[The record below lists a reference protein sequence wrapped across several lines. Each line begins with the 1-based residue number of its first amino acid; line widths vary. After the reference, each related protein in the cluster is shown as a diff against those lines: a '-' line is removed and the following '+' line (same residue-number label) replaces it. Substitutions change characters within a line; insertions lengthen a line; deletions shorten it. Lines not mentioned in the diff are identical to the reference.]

1 MTVLLPVAV
10 GGDIGVYALLRAF
23 HEEYGCRAVV
33 LSAVATRAVR
43 DSSFIDNVVVPGIDD
58 AETLVQALEEIGTAH
73 PGATKVLVTNA
84 DWYVEMLVANRA
96 RLEAHYLMPFC
107 SPEALAL
114 VSDKDT
120 FAQVC
125 AELSIPT
132 PQSVSVHIPDLAAAE
147 VRSLPIDL
155 AYPLVAK
162 PASSADYHYVEFPGK
177 KKIHHLADRGELDEL
192 LLALVHAGYRGT
204 FLVQEFIPGDETQMR
219 SLTAYRDSRGSVT
232 LLATGRVLLEEH
244 TPGTLGIP
252 AAILTEPYEDAMD
265 AASAFLNRV
274 GYLGFANFDYK
285 WDVRRHRHVFFEMN
299 PRIGR
304 NNYYV
309 TAAGANPARFVV
321 EDLVTGTAVAPV
333 RVRAEI
339 LYCVVPFRWL
349 LRYILDPALRARL
362 KRVVRRGGLVHPL
375 RYPAER
381 SWRRR
386 ATVLAITVNYVRK
399 YRHYYP
405 RPTASG
411 A

>member
-1 MTVLLPVAV
+1 VTELLPVAV
-10 GGDIGVYALLRAF
+10 GGDIGIYALLRAF

-43 DSSFIDNVVVPGIDD
+43 DSSFIENVVEPGIDD
-58 AETLVQALEEIGTAH
+58 AETLVRGLEQIAAAH
-73 PGATKVLVTNA
+73 PGVTRVLLTNA
-84 DWYVEMLVANRA
+84 DWYVATLVAHRV
-96 RLEAHYLMPFC
+96 RLEQHYLMPLC
-107 SPEALAL
+107 SPEVLEL
-114 VSDKDT
+114 VSNKDE
-120 FAQVC
+120 FARVC

-132 PQSVSVHIPDLAAAE
+132 PQTVAVHIPELAAADIPRLE
-147 VRSLPIDL
+147 VDL

-162 PASSADYHYVEFPGK
+162 PSSSADYHYLDFPGK
-177 KKIHHLADRGELDEL
+177 KKIYHLESRAALDEL
-192 LLALVHAGYRGT
+192 LGALVQAGYRGT

-219 SLTAYRDSRGSVT
+219 SLTAYRDTRGVVT

-265 AASAFLNRV
+265 AASAFLDAV
-274 GYLGFANFDYK
+274 GYVGFANFDYK
-285 WDVRRHRHVFFEMN
+285 WDVRRERHAFFEMN

-321 EDLVTGTAVAPV
+321 EDLVHGNAVEPV

-339 LYCVVPFRWL
+339 LYSVVPFRWL
-349 LRYILDPALRARL
+349 QRYILDPALRARL
-362 KRVVRRGGLVHPL
+362 RRVVRRGGLVHPL
-375 RYPAER
+375 RYRAER

-386 ATVLAITVNYVRK
+386 ASVWAVTANYVRK
-399 YRHYYP
+399 YRRYYP

-411 A
+411 T

>member
-1 MTVLLPVAV
+1 VTVLLPVAV

-107 SPEALAL
+107 SPEVLGL
-114 VSDKDT
+114 VSDKDE
-120 FAQVC
+120 FARVC

-147 VRSLPIDL
+147 VPSLPIDL

-192 LLALVHAGYRGT
+192 PAARGPGGHATVQVLDVRVAEADQGLGGDRALVSAPAVDGDLRAFVLGELGGSSGQLVVRNVEVRPGDLTHVGRLHVQEREVLGGEHRGERVRRDVRPVAAVRLHERPVGAAPRGT
-204 FLVQEFIPGDETQMR
+204 GRPGPVRCEAPGDND
-219 SLTAYRDSRGSVT
+219 RDEDDKDPGC
-232 LLATGRVLLEEH
+232 EE
-244 TPGTLGIP
+244 
-252 AAILTEPYEDAMD
+252 
-265 AASAFLNRV
+265 
-274 GYLGFANFDYK
+274 
-285 WDVRRHRHVFFEMN
+285 
-299 PRIGR
+299 
-304 NNYYV
+304 
-309 TAAGANPARFVV
+309 
-321 EDLVTGTAVAPV
+321 
-333 RVRAEI
+333 
-339 LYCVVPFRWL
+339 
-349 LRYILDPALRARL
+349 
-362 KRVVRRGGLVHPL
+362 
-375 RYPAER
+375 YP
-381 SWRRR
+381 SSD
-386 ATVLAITVNYVRK
+386 T
-399 YRHYYP
+399 
-405 RPTASG
+405 RP
-411 A
+411 